1 MSELLFLSRVARRLG
16 VPAKW
21 LREQADA
28 GKVPCLR
35 AGARYLFDLD
45 ALSQELAKQ
54 AAQTRQEARNDD

>member
-1 MSELLFLSRVARRLG
+1 MSELLSLPRAARRLG

-21 LREQADA
+21 LREQAER

-45 ALSQELAKQ
+45 AVSQELGKQ
-54 AAQTRQEARNDD
+54 AAESRQGVARGE

>member
-1 MSELLFLSRVARRLG
+1 MSELVILPRAARRLG
-16 VPAKW
+16 VPVKW

-45 ALSQELAKQ
+45 AVRQELAKQ
-54 AAQTRQEARNDD
+54 AAESRQGVDHAD

>member
-1 MSELLFLSRVARRLG
+1 MSELLSLPRAARRLG

-21 LREQADA
+21 LRERADA

-45 ALSQELAKQ
+45 SVSQELAKQ
-54 AAQTRQEARNDD
+54 AAEDRQGVDHAE